1 MHKNNF
7 KQNTNKT
14 YESRKSS
21 FFKNHTDTL
30 AIIGV
35 NLAIAAILTT
45 MWISNS
51 HRVDAA
57 NARSD
62 ALYVMFYDLLKEGKK

>member
-1 MHKNNF
+1 M
-7 KQNTNKT
+7 
-14 YESRKSS
+14 EKSER
-21 FFKNHTDTL
+21 FFKNHADTM

-35 NLAIAAILTT
+35 NVAIAAIILSL
-45 MWISNS
+45 WISNS

-62 ALYVMFYDLLKEGKK
+62 AIYIMIYDLIKEGKK